1 MRSLRVALVAG
12 VAVLGLGACA
22 PSEVDIKGLEKEIA
36 SGTEEQT
43 GEKVQVDCPDS
54 VDWDTGGTF
63 ECDVTTDGGPETTAE
78 VTMENDDGDVA
89 WKIS

>member
-1 MRSLRVALVAG
+1 MRTLRPLLVAAA
-12 VAVLGLGACA
+12 AVLALGACA

-43 GEKVQVDCPDS
+43 GQQVEVDCPDS
-54 VDWDTGGTF
+54 VDWETGGSF
-63 ECDVTTDGGPETTAE
+63 ECDVTTDGGQQATAE
-78 VTMENDDGDVA
+78 VTMKNDDGDVA